1 MKYFFRFSCAQAL
14 LFLAL
19 CLGAAAQSSLPRF
32 EITLPATY
40 PLPLNGRVFIIIA
53 RGDSPEPRLQVGSW
67 NSRTE
72 FMGRDVSD
80 LQPGRSIAVDALTLG
95 YPLKSI
101 RELPAGDY
109 YVQAVFN
116 IYTRFSRSDG
126 HTILAHLDQG
136 EGQAFNRSPGNL
148 YSDPQ
153 RVHLDPVSGYNVRL
167 SLNRTIP
174 VIKVP
179 EDTAWVKHV
188 RIQSK
193 MLTQFW
199 GQPMFLGAT
208 VLLPEGYAAHPEAH
222 YPVIYE
228 QGHFNLN
235 PPLTFRTEPP
245 QDSPQLQSNLRRSGF
260 TSGYDFYREWSSP
273 KFPRMIAV
281 SFQHPTPF
289 FDDSYAVNSENNG
302 PYGDAIM
309 TELIPY
315 IEEHFRIIRQ
325 PYARLLTGGS
335 TGGWESL
342 ALQIFHSDF
351 FGGTWAFYPD
361 PVDFSRYQMVDIYN
375 DNNAFVAP
383 GYEPLAPERASERT
397 DEGQVITTVRQMS
410 HWEEVMGSHGRSTG
424 PYEAWEAVYGPTGN
438 DGYPKPLWDKLTGR
452 IDPQVAL
459 YMKEHGYDLR
469 AYLEENWAKIG
480 PNLAN
485 KLFIYCGDMDNF
497 YLNLATYRLEDFLSK
512 TQNPPYGGSFQFGR
526 PMKGHGWHPMN
537 QGHLVRMMAAHVTA
551 NTPANGD
558 KSWVY

>member
-1 MKYFFRFSCAQAL
+1 MKYFFRFSCMQAI

-19 CLGAAAQSSLPRF
+19 GLGAAAQSSLPRF

-40 PLPLNGRVFIIIA
+40 PLPLNGRVFVIIA
-53 RGDSPEPRLQVGSW
+53 RSDAPEPRLQVGSW
-67 NSRTE
+67 NSRAE
-72 FMGRDVSD
+72 LLGRDVSD

-95 YPLKSI
+95 YPLKSV
-101 RELPAGDY
+101 REMPAGDY

-126 HTILAHLDQG
+126 HTIMAHLDQG
-136 EGQAFNRSPGNL
+136 EGQKFNRSPGNL

-153 RVHLDPVSGYNVRL
+153 RVHLDPIGGYNVRL

-174 VIKVP
+174 VIKMP
-179 EDTAWVKHV
+179 EDTAWVKHI

-208 VLLPEGYAAHPEAH
+208 MLLPEVYAAHPEAH
-222 YPVIYE
+222 SPVIYE
-228 QGHFNLN
+228 QGHFSLN
-235 PPLTFRTEPP
+235 PPLTFNIGPP
-245 QDSPQLQSNLRRSGF
+245 ADSPQLQRNLRRSGC

-273 KFPRMIAV
+273 KFPRMFSV
-281 SFQHPTPF
+281 TFQHPTPF

-302 PYGDAIM
+302 PYGDALM
-309 TELIPY
+309 TELVPY
-315 IEEHFRIIRQ
+315 IEEHFRTIRQ

-351 FGGTWAFYPD
+351 FGGTWTFYPD

-383 GYEPLAPERASERT
+383 GYEPLAPDRAAERS
-397 DEGQVITTVRQMS
+397 DEGQVTTTVRQMS

-424 PYEAWEAVYGPTGN
+424 QYDAWEAVYGPAGN

-452 IDPQVAL
+452 IDPQIAL
-459 YMKEHGYDLR
+459 YMKENGYDLR

-480 PNLAN
+480 PKLAG
-485 KLFIYCGDMDNF
+485 KIFIYCGDMDNF
-497 YLNLATYRLEDFLSK
+497 YLNLPTYRLEDFLSR

-537 QGHLVRMMAAHVTA
+537 QAHLVRMMAAHVSA
-551 NTPANGD
+551 SAPADGD